1 MFVFGHIQIVIFQV
15 SIYFFVDIFSDRQIG
30 GKEGRRI
37 IVTFSSLR
45 IIIGEFSLIV
55 ITG

>member
-1 MFVFGHIQIVIFQV
+1 MFAFGHIQILIFQV
-15 SIYFFVDIFSDRQIG
+15 SIYFFDIFSDRQIG

-45 IIIGEFSLIV
+45 IIIGEFSLVV

>member
-1 MFVFGHIQIVIFQV
+1 MFAFGHLQIVILQA
-15 SIYFFVDIFSDRQIG
+15 SIFFFDIFFDRQIG

-45 IIIGEFSLIV
+45 IIIVEFSLVV
-55 ITG
+55 ITS